1 MEPIM
6 LSSGADA
13 LERIRQH
20 EHFDLAMLDMNLS
33 GTDGIRLAEEIRH
46 CQEAETLALVLL
58 SGAEPNETD
67 ERKSFFTAC
76 LTKPIKE
83 AEVYDR
89 LIEIFA
95 HEAIKRGRPSL
106 DRVQEKS
113 LFDPTMG
120 KRLPLRILLAE
131 DNPTNQK
138 LALRLLE
145 RLGYRADVS
154 ANGLEALETLRQQSY
169 DVVLMDVQ
177 MPEMDGLEASR
188 CIRQEWP
195 DEQRPQIIAMTANAM
210 QGDREMCLEAGM
222 DDYLSKPIQVKE
234 LIKALQTCHPLVNTQ
249 LSEDEEGLESRSIE
263 EPSTAQIQPEQ
274 QTETVLDQAA
284 LDKLVE
290 MVGDPS
296 FLGDL
301 IQSFLTNLPQL
312 LSNLQGALEQE
323 DASKLRTAA
332 HTLKS
337 NSRDFGA
344 TTLFELCKELEMMG
358 KAGTLDGTTDLIAR
372 IETESAR
379 VKTALETVQTETRT

>member
-1 MEPIM
+1 VSEPY
-6 LSSGADA
+6 
-13 LERIRQH
+13 
-20 EHFDLAMLDMNLS
+20 
-33 GTDGIRLAEEIRH
+33 
-46 CQEAETLALVLL
+46 EA
-58 SGAEPNETD
+58 D
-67 ERKSFFTAC
+67 ERMSFFTAL

-83 AEVYDR
+83 SHLYDI

-95 HEAIKRGRPSL
+95 HEVIKRGRPGV

-131 DNPTNQK
+131 DNPTNQN

-145 RLGYRADVS
+145 RLGYRADVT
-154 ANGLEALETLRQQSY
+154 ANGLEALEALRQQPY

-188 CIRQEWP
+188 CIRQEWL

-210 QGDREMCLEAGM
+210 QGDREMCLQAGM
-222 DDYLSKPIQVKE
+222 DDYMSKPIQVKE
-234 LIKALQTCHPLVNTQ
+234 LIKALQKCHSLAKTQ
-249 LSEDEEGLESRSIE
+249 LSEDEESLESRSIE
-263 EPSTAQIQPEQ
+263 EPSEPSTAQIQPDQ

-284 LDKLVE
+284 LDKLGE

-312 LSNLQGALEQE
+312 LSNLQQALEQG

-344 TTLFELCKELEMMG
+344 TTLFGLCKELEMMG
-358 KAGTLDGTTDLIAR
+358 KAGILDGAVDLIAR
-372 IETESAR
+372 IKTESAR
-379 VKTALETVQTETRT
+379 VKAALEIIQTETRI